1 MIRNPEEESMKILIL
16 TLMILSS
23 AAVMASGG
31 GSVPSMSQPAAQKS
45 PTERAVDSYNA
56 GIKNREKAWK
66 YQNQAANESDPKK
79 VAKLNRKAEKQF
91 VKAIKKF
98 RSAVKYEP
106 RLYQAHGSLGYALK
120 QTGDF
125 AGAMAAYNHCLELRP
140 NYTPA
145 IEYRAE
151 AYLALGRFD
160 EAREAYLLLE
170 KVDPEKANEL
180 EIAFRKWMKSP
191 PESLEPDVFAIMQD
205 WIADNISS

>member
-1 MIRNPEEESMKILIL
+1 MKILIL

-23 AAVMASGG
+23 AAAMASGG

-56 GIKNREKAWK
+56 GIKNIKKAWK
-66 YQNQAANESDPKK
+66 YQDQAAAKSDPKK
-79 VAKLNRKAEKQF
+79 VAKLNRKADKQF
-91 VKAIKKF
+91 TKAIKKF
-98 RSAVKYEP
+98 SSAVKYEP

-125 AGAMAAYNHCLELRP
+125 AGAMEAYDHCLELRP
-140 NYTPA
+140 KYTPA

-151 AYLALGRFD
+151 AYLALGRLD

-180 EIAFRKWMKSP
+180 EIAFRKWTKSP
-191 PESLEPDVFAIMQD
+191 PDSLEPDVVATMQD
-205 WIADNISS
+205 WIADL